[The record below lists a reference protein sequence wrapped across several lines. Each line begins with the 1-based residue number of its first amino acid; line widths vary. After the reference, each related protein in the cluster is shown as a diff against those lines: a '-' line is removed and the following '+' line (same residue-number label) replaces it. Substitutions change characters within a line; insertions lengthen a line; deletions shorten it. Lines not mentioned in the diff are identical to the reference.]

1 MFRATSRL
9 LDCRITFFTRTPCGL
24 CDTAKAVVHN
34 VRSQRAFQYQEINV
48 MDPGQERWKS
58 VYEYDTPVVI
68 IRLMGTYIEGVPE
81 SSQIHIDQVAQETT
95 TSSPKL
101 MHRFKEE
108 DVVKLMDEVER
119 A

>member
-9 LDCRITFFTRTPCGL
+9 LDCRITLFTRTPCGL

-34 VRSQRAFQYQEINV
+34 VKSQRAFQYQEINV
-48 MDPGQERWKS
+48 MEAGQETWKS
-58 VYEYDTPVVI
+58 VYEYDTPVV
-68 IRLMGTYIEGVPE
+68 RFVRKYREVVPE

-108 DVVKLMDEVER
+108 DVVKLMDDAER

>member
-9 LDCRITFFTRTPCGL
+9 LECRITFFTRTPCGL

-34 VRSQRAFQYQEINV
+34 VKSQRAFQYQEINV
-48 MDPGQERWKS
+48 LDPGQERWKS
-58 VYEYDTPVVI
+58 VYEYDTPVV
-68 IRLMGTYIEGVPE
+68 RFMRKYIDGVPE

-108 DVVKLMDEVER
+108 DVVKLMDEAER